1 MAKNSSEIT
10 WRRKFLLI
18 IGYIPYKDNNP
29 CSDYRPMPGLDR
41 YDPNMLDEDDYDA
54 MSPGT
59 RAAVEQELRRRD
71 RDLGGR
77 RGLEYGK
84 LLCLSII
91 YVI

>member
-1 MAKNSSEIT
+1 
-10 WRRKFLLI
+10 
-18 IGYIPYKDNNP
+18 
-29 CSDYRPMPGLDR
+29 MPGLDR

-84 LLCLSII
+84 FLLLHFVKLIFI
-91 YVI
+91 VTV

>member
-1 MAKNSSEIT
+1 
-10 WRRKFLLI
+10 
-18 IGYIPYKDNNP
+18 
-29 CSDYRPMPGLDR
+29 MPGLDR

-84 LLCLSII
+84 SFLSQLYIEFI
-91 YVI
+91 FIVTCDFCR